1 MPISSAPM
9 TLEKPMRVS
18 RYAATMPP
26 VPKNAD
32 WPNDNRP
39 VKPNSRSKPRP
50 NRPHT
55 RIRLTVSG
63 DAPSGPRMNGATIR
77 PMAVRSST
85 RSGRSLSMS
94 DCRLF
99 AAGSAEQ
106 AVGPEHQHEG
116 HGHEQHDIRI
126 ARIEH

>member
-1 MPISSAPM
+1 MPISSAAM
-9 TLEKPMRVS
+9 TLGKPMRVS

-32 WPNDNRP
+32 WPNDNSP

-55 RIRLTVSG
+55 RTRLTVSG
-63 DAPSGPRMNGATIR
+63 EAPSGPRTKGATIS
-77 PMAVRSST
+77 PIAVRAST
-85 RSGRSLSMS
+85 RRGRSLSM
-94 DCRLF
+94 DACRLF
-99 AAGSAEQ
+99 AAGRAKQ
-106 AVGPEHQHEG
+106 AIGPEHQHEG

-126 ARIEH
+126 AGVEH